1 MVINLYKVSIYHI
14 ELNIRIM
21 VFSNSNLQV
30 HQMNKDYQNY
40 ILFIQKIRES
50 LNF

>member
-1 MVINLYKVSIYHI
+1 MVINHYKVLIYNI
-14 ELNIRIM
+14 ELNIKIM
-21 VFSNSNLQV
+21 VFSNSNFQV

-40 ILFIQKIRES
+40 ILFIQKVQEF